1 MPGERTRKS
10 RAFIYAIGIHI
21 VVLAVLIV
29 GTDFAADPAP
39 VVAPD
44 VPIVNARAID
54 NEVLEAQA
62 AKLREADEKKRREQA
77 QEREAAAK
85 KAVALREEK
94 AELERQKQAEKERV
108 AAEKKKLAEEK
119 QRVAEQQ
126 RKEQAELE
134 RQKQVEKERVAAEQK
149 KLAAEK
155 SRLEALEQE
164 RLEQAKREAEEQKA
178 REEAERA
185 AALSDALAQE
195 EKQRAAAAQARA
207 DETEIARYI
216 AAVRSRVANVFI
228 YPGVAEGLRC
238 TLYVRMIPGGE
249 VVEARVI
256 ESSGNASFDRQAE
269 NAVRKA
275 APLPVPSDPRL
286 FQRMRE
292 IKFVFDPE

>member
-1 MPGERTRKS
+1 MFAGRTRKS
-10 RAFIYAIGIHI
+10 RAFIYAIGIHL
-21 VVLAVLIV
+21 VVLALLIV
-29 GTDFAADPAP
+29 GTDFSADPAP

-44 VPIVNARAID
+44 VPIVKARVVD

-62 AKLREADEKKRREQA
+62 AKLREAEEKQRRDEER
-77 QEREAAAK
+77 EREAAAK
-85 KAVALREEK
+85 KAAALREEQ
-94 AELERQKQAEKERV
+94 AELERQKQAEKQRV

-119 QRVAEQQ
+119 QRLVEQQ
-126 RKEQAELE
+126 RKERAELE

-155 SRLEALEQE
+155 ERLEALEKQ
-164 RLEQAKREAEEQKA
+164 RIEQAERAAAEKKA
-178 REEAERA
+178 REEAQRA
-185 AALSDALAQE
+185 AALSEALALE
-195 EKQRAAAAQARA
+195 EKERAAAAQARA

-216 AAVRSRVANVFI
+216 AAVRSQVASVFI
-228 YPGVAEGLRC
+228 YPDLADGLSC